1 MIVLPYPE
9 AESLA
14 TNMTS
19 QYRYDEI
26 LEMLPAFALGALDA
40 DEMLA
45 VEAYL
50 RTKGT
55 PDLLARLESLEDSA
69 AMMAMQAPAQPL
81 PPYLKGQLFE
91 AIQADVAAAESKQ
104 VTAPSAIK
112 VTRPQTQFQPE
123 PEANPFSRWITV
135 LSGLLR
141 PVAWVAVGAVLAF
154 VLLQSLGGSTQGD
167 LATARAE
174 VERLEGQVVALQT
187 DLESAQTENETLQQI
202 NQTLQSQLT
211 TSDRQL
217 AVLANTLHTIP
228 LAGQEA
234 APGASGALYVGHNE
248 SVLVLSGLAVL
259 PEEQTYQL
267 WLIPA
272 DGDPLPSGLLAVQ
285 QPNVDSLTI
294 TLPDD
299 ASKYAAVGVSIEPAG
314 GSDAPTGPIVLVGL
328 TSS

>member
-1 MIVLPYPE
+1 
-9 AESLA
+9 
-14 TNMTS
+14 MTA

-69 AMMAMQAPAQPL
+69 AMMAIQAPAQPL
-81 PPYLKGQLFE
+81 PAYLKGQLFE
-91 AIQADVAAAESKQ
+91 AIQADIAASESKT
-104 VTAPSAIK
+104 VAPPSAVK
-112 VTRPQTQFQPE
+112 VTRAPSQPQPE
-123 PEANPFSRWITV
+123 PDANPLARWIA
-135 LSGLLR
+135 LLGGLLR
-141 PVAWVAVGAVLAF
+141 PVAWAAVGAALTF

-167 LATARAE
+167 VATARAE
-174 VERLEGQVVALQT
+174 MERLEGQVVALQS
-187 DLESAQTENETLQQI
+187 DLETAQTENQTLQQI

-234 APGASGALYVGHNE
+234 APSASGALYVGHDE

-299 ASKYAAVGVSIEPAG
+299 ASKYTAVGVSIEPAG
-314 GSDAPTGPIVLVGL
+314 GSSSPTGPIVLVGL